1 MVLRCPAKV
10 NLFLSVGPPDRRN
23 YHPIRTVFQAVGLFD
38 ELELVPA
45 DRYSLNVEGMALP
58 ESNTVAKTLRL
69 VREIVDVPPL
79 AIRLVKR
86 IPAESG
92 LGGGS
97 SDAAGLLRGLRRLV
111 PTPLTP
117 DQERDVAVAVGAD
130 VPFFLVGGRAMGEG
144 YGERLTPLPDR
155 PGVWLTVV
163 RPDFGRSTAEAY
175 RALDACER
183 PWLPFP
189 EGVSPDA
196 AAEGPFV
203 GSAAEGWVNDFERVI
218 GCGSIEL
225 IGRLESLGAI
235 RAMLSGSGSAVFGV
249 FADRAAAERAADR
262 VVGEA
267 SGVRAWVVT
276 SLSRS
281 ESLA

>member
-1 MVLRCPAKV
+1 MQVRCPAKV
-10 NLFLSVGPPDRRN
+10 NLFLAVGPPDRRN
-23 YHPIRTVFQAVGLFD
+23 YHPIRTIFQAVGLFD

-45 DRYSLNVEGMALP
+45 DRYSLTVEGMVLP
-58 ESNTVAKTLRL
+58 ESNTLTMALRL
-69 VREIVDVPPL
+69 VREIIDVPPL

-117 DQERDVAVAVGAD
+117 NQERDVAVAVGAD

-144 YGERLTPLPDR
+144 YGERLTPLPD
-155 PGVWLTVV
+155 PPVSWLTVL
-163 RPDFGRSTAEAY
+163 RPDFGSSTAEAY
-175 RALDACER
+175 RALDAVER

-189 EGVSPDA
+189 TGVGPDADPQAPIVGA
-196 AAEGPFV
+196 AAEG
-203 GSAAEGWVNDFERVI
+203 WINDFERVI
-218 GCGSIEL
+218 GCEAIEL
-225 IGRLESLGAI
+225 IERLEAHGAD

-249 FADRAAAERAADR
+249 FRDRSAAERAADR

-267 SGVRAWVVT
+267 SGVQAWVVPT
-276 SLSRS
+276 LSRA